1 MKRVWLLAVKD
12 FKRKWKN
19 PVVITGFLLI
29 PLLFT
34 FLFGFIFGSSGEDVL
49 PAIKV
54 LTVDQDDSLF
64 SRLYLGVFAQ
74 GELKDMFDMQAA
86 ASEKEAR
93 DALDRGKASALIVI
107 PAGFEEAVWDGKPA
121 EITIIKN
128 PSEQFLPQAA
138 EEVSATTAL
147 IFSGLFQVFSGELD
161 LIREFTQDQEDIP
174 DQVISDLS
182 IRMNKRVRG
191 IAKYVFPPVISIK
204 QTTREDESENQSSG
218 FSIHSYILPAISIM
232 FILFICN
239 IVFED
244 LLREK
249 EKGTLRRMTISPLRI
264 SEFVWSKI
272 ISSAGIGI
280 MCTLFLVGLGAF
292 IFSIHWGNLVILLLI
307 ILCLNILIAGFIAF
321 LYTFVRTERQA
332 GALMSSVIVVMALL
346 GGSMMPVQNFPPFV
360 QQISRFTVNYWGL
373 EAFRLNIMGEP
384 KSQIWPILLGMLIAG
399 VVLSIMS
406 SYLLRMKLKKGLYR

>member
-93 DALDRGKASALIVI
+93 HALDRGKASALIVI

-161 LIREFTQDQEDIP
+161 QIREFTQDQEDIP

-280 MCTLFLVGLGAF
+280 MCSLFLVGLGAF

-399 VVLSIMS
+399 AVLSIMS